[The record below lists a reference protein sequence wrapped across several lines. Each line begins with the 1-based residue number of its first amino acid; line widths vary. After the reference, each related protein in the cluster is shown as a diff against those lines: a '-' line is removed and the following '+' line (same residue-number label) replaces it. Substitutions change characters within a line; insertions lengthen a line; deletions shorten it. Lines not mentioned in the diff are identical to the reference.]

1 MTTFALNMYLY
12 LLEGSIVCLSNGVL
26 MLCILGSKNN
36 RKRREFL
43 LIISQAVADTIY
55 AIAFM
60 LIAVHRLKLEAAG
73 MLKAMFSRW
82 ECALHP
88 ALILHDIATP
98 LLGLVPMAMSINFLV
113 SSVIPLWYI
122 TSGIKYTSLLL
133 SEEGPVVR
141 RHSDVV
147 GQSGSVPYLVTGVLL
162 VANYIML
169 WNDEIPTSALCI
181 AANGASHPI
190 PYGIM
195 LGIRIIANIGS
206 AAVYLS
212 IVIYLSSTTM
222 NFLIYIMRYR
232 ELRSILIRSVFGRIP
247 IVKYRL
253 SDSSSAKKPTPGR
266 QSQVASELTTQR
278 RMAPGFLR
286 GSEVRLIAF

>member
-73 MLKAMFSRW
+73 ML
-82 ECALHP
+82 
-88 ALILHDIATP
+88 
-98 LLGLVPMAMSINFLV
+98 
-113 SSVIPLWYI
+113 
-122 TSGIKYTSLLL
+122 
-133 SEEGPVVR
+133 
-141 RHSDVV
+141 
-147 GQSGSVPYLVTGVLL
+147 PYLVTGVLL

-286 GSEVRLIAF
+286 GSESSETQRKQDRQPIRLPPLRTEPKNRESQS